1 MIREKRTHLQCVDGL
16 SIPVNKTVSLTD
28 VKGASEAT
36 KSNLLTHV
44 QR

>member
-1 MIREKRTHLQCVDGL
+1 MKKTGKTHLQCVDGL
-16 SIPVNKTVSLTD
+16 AIPVNKTVSLTD

-36 KSNLLTHV
+36 KSNLLRHV

>member
-1 MIREKRTHLQCVDGL
+1 MRKSKRTHSQCADGVFV
-16 SIPVNKTVSLTD
+16 PVNKTVSLTD

>member
-1 MIREKRTHLQCVDGL
+1 MKKKDKTHLQCVDGVFV
-16 SIPVNKTVSLTD
+16 PVNKTVSLTD

>member
-1 MIREKRTHLQCVDGL
+1 MKKKDKTHLQCVDGL